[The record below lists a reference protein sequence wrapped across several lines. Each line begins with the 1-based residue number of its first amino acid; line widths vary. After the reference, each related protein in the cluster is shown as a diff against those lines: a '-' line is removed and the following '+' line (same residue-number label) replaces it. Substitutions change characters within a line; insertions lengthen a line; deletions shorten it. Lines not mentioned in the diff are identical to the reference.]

1 MSGFNVKTI
10 PLSNGHTYVGHSD
23 RGFASTG
30 VEKDVPVGPGI
41 VYKGNDILFAESF
54 DDAGNAS
61 GAYIKIGEKFTEV
74 GIAKGN
80 LRCGPVY
87 RSGADGGAYG
97 TFAIYDGA
105 GQPDGTSVTFSHS
118 NARLDVFRSGD
129 LISGCALFAE
139 DGVHLGLTDGE
150 RTTVLPD
157 DKSIPLALPA
167 LPFHA
172 LHIEGFGYAKGFSRA
187 NGGEALN
194 GFGADLRNKDDV
206 RLGFFKDGKLDGI
219 GIRKQP
225 FRTVMGVFK
234 NGTPVGGCLSI
245 EKNMAY
251 VSEYVTGFA
260 KGVRVWM
267 DTTPKKLF
275 AGIDDHHDGYDTS
288 YYVDGGKNASFRQL
302 ACKIGKDPYRYLT
315 FDPSKGGAHVLE
327 AGAPVELSD
336 INHARLTPRE
346 EAILAEYEYRLDE
359 VENDKDVAHREIC
372 LTRSH
377 TTAKAVG
384 IPKIAK
390 TLGTECFKGNE
401 QLETL
406 TVGGNIKF
414 IGDDCFRDCKRLS
427 SVTLEYGID
436 IIASGSFAGTSLREV
451 IIPEGVLIIR
461 TGAFADCPYLTD
473 AYVPKDVRIA
483 DGAFPPHCKIHRGPK
498 KVKPEKKKR
507 RGPSLFE
514 RVGDGI
520 SAFFGAIGDFFKGLF
535 KGGPKPSRG
544 SHSSYDYST
553 PSRSYSSTS
562 RPARSRS
569 YSTSSRT
576 SSVPEIICTVL
587 MILLVALALSGVTNT
602 VIHAIENFVFST
614 YPEFYEFNLIRLA
627 LDTFEE
633 DPDVFFLLVPIVW
646 LLRIIGTLLA
656 VPVQLIIYL
665 LLAVGHVII
674 FLLGMGFN
682 FIIIYAAAPAIAIFL
697 LVRAIKNKDPAGV
710 IYLII
715 SILGT
720 ILYYIFSILTVR

>member
-1 MSGFNVKTI
+1 MPKFNVKTI

-41 VYKGNDILFAESF
+41 VYKGKNILFAESF

-61 GAYIKIGEKFTEV
+61 GAYIRIGENFTEV
-74 GIAKGN
+74 GLAKGN

-87 RSGADGGAYG
+87 RSGAEGGAYG

-105 GQPDGTSVTFSHS
+105 GQPDGASITFSHT
-118 NARLDVFRSGD
+118 NARLDVYDGGELRKR
-129 LISGCALFAE
+129 CALFAA
-139 DGVHLGLTDGE
+139 DGVHLGITDGE

-157 DKSIPLALPA
+157 SKNIPFSLPS

-172 LHIEGFGYAKGFSRA
+172 LHIEAFSYAKGFSRE

-194 GFGADLRNKDDV
+194 GFGADLRNENDV
-206 RLGFFKDGKLDGI
+206 RLGFFKNGKLDGI
-219 GIRKQP
+219 GIRRQP

-245 EKNMAY
+245 EKDKAY

-275 AGIDDHHDGYDTS
+275 AGIDSYEDGYRAS
-288 YYVDGGKNASFRQL
+288 YTIDGGKDRAFREL
-302 ACKIGKDPYRYLT
+302 RCKIEEGSYQYLT
-315 FDPSKGGAHVLE
+315 FDPSKGNAHVCE
-327 AGAPVELSD
+327 AGAPLELSN
-336 INHARLTPRE
+336 INHAHLTPRE
-346 EAILAEYEYRLDE
+346 EAMLAEYEYRIDE

-377 TTAKAVG
+377 TTTNNVS

-390 TLGTECFKGNE
+390 TLGPECFKGNE
-401 QLETL
+401 SLESL

-414 IGDDCFRDCKRLS
+414 IGDDCFRDCKRLRY
-427 SVTLEYGID
+427 VTLEYGID

-451 IIPEGVLIIR
+451 VIPEGVLIIR
-461 TGAFADCPYLTD
+461 TGAFADCYPLTD
-473 AYVPKDVRIA
+473 AYVPKDVKIA

-507 RGPSLFE
+507 SGPSLSE

-535 KGGPKPSRG
+535 KRGPKPSR
-544 SHSSYDYST
+544 SSYSGSSYSA
-553 PSRSYSSTS
+553 PSRPEKSRPSRSRSYSS
-562 RPARSRS
+562 
-569 YSTSSRT
+569 SSRT
-576 SSVPEIICTVL
+576 SSVPEIICTVV
-587 MILLVALALSGVTNT
+587 MILLVLLALSGVTNT
-602 VIHAIENFVFST
+602 VIHAIEDFVFST

-627 LDTFEE
+627 IDTFEE
-633 DPDVFFLLVPIVW
+633 DPDVFFLLVPFVW
-646 LLRIIGTLLA
+646 LIRIILTLLS

-674 FLLGMGFN
+674 FVLGMGFN
-682 FIIIYAAAPAIAIFL
+682 FVIIYAAAPAISIFL
-697 LVRAIKNKDPAGV
+697 IVRAAKNKDPVGV
-710 IYLII
+710 IYLIVSVI
-715 SILGT
+715 CT
-720 ILYYIFSILTVR
+720 ILYYIFSMVTVR